1 MNLPA
6 APAASLAPHQPAA
19 PDTRLHGRWL
29 LVARVGWIVVTVALI
44 ILNLIALP
52 DTYSKFFTGFT
63 PQDLRALH
71 QIGLTPTA
79 YGIIATL
86 ENVPV
91 QVVNLALGLLLFWRR
106 SNDRMALF
114 CAFALVTFTNAVQFY
129 DFTNGDV
136 MPILASNA
144 VLHMVALVLFAVG
157 ETSFAIFFYLF
168 PSGRF
173 APRWTRWAALVVA
186 LYWLAVIFF
195 PALPSTAGGPATF
208 FIPLSLVIAIAAQI
222 YRYRRISTPSERQQ
236 TKWVLFGFALAIVFF
251 LANFPVGLLVPPSLK
266 NSEALSNLVPFFSLG
281 FLTIPIF
288 IVIAILRSR
297 LWDIDTIINKALV
310 YGSLTALLGALYAG
324 LIIGLT
330 SLAGLLTKQTSDP
343 IVLVVSTLAIAALFQ
358 PARKRL
364 QSFIDR
370 RFYRKKYDAVKTLAA
385 FSATLRQEVD
395 LNQLSTHLL
404 DVVQQTMQPASA
416 SLWLRPPERRAE
428 EPPQRPEPSRQE
440 S

>member
-1 MNLPA
+1 MSHPL
-6 APAASLAPHQPAA
+6 APAASLSA

-29 LVARVGWIVVTVALI
+29 LVARVGWVVVTVTVIA
-44 ILNLIALP
+44 LNLIALP
-52 DTYSKFFTGFT
+52 DTYGKFFTGFT
-63 PQDLRALH
+63 SQDLRDLH

-79 YGIIATL
+79 YGIIVTL
-86 ENVPV
+86 ENVPF

-114 CAFALVTFTNAVQFY
+114 CAFALVTFTNAVQLY
-129 DFTNGDV
+129 DFTHGDV
-136 MPILASNA
+136 MPILASHPI
-144 VLHMVALVLFAVG
+144 LHMVALVLFAVG
-157 ETSFAIFFYLF
+157 EASCAIFFYLF
-168 PSGRF
+168 PSGQF
-173 APRWTRWAALVVA
+173 APRLN
-186 LYWLAVIFF
+186 
-195 PALPSTAGGPATF
+195 
-208 FIPLSLVIAIAAQI
+208 PL
-222 YRYRRISTPSERQQ
+222 
-236 TKWVLFGFALAIVFF
+236 
-251 LANFPVGLLVPPSLK
+251 
-266 NSEALSNLVPFFSLG
+266 FSLG

-288 IVIAILRSR
+288 IAIAILRSR

-324 LIIGLT
+324 LIVGLT

-343 IVLVVSTLAIAALFQ
+343 VALVVSTLAIWVLFQ
-358 PARKRL
+358 PARRRI

-416 SLWLRPPERRAE
+416 SLWLRPPERRVE
-428 EPPQRPEPSRQE
+428 EPPQRMEPHR
-440 S
+440 